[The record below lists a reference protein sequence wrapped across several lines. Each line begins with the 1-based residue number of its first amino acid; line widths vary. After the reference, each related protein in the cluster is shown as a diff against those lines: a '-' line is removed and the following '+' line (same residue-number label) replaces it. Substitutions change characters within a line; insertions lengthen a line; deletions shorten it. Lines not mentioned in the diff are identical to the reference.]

1 MSYTW
6 PDGTPKSQRN
16 AFNWRTRETGTGA
29 ALQRAAHHGQ
39 VSSATVNRK
48 RADGI
53 DTSTIPG
60 LSNKRPSHDIDPKRF
75 HVYSKA
81 KA

>member
-1 MSYTW
+1 MTYTW

-16 AFNWRTRETGTGA
+16 AFNWSGA
-29 ALQRAAHHGQ
+29 STIATPIQRAAVAGKN
-39 VSSATVNRK
+39 SSATVNRK

-60 LSNKRPSHDIDPKRF
+60 LSNKKQAHDTNPKRF

>member
-6 PDGTPKSQRN
+6 PDGTPKSQGN
-16 AFNWRTRETGTGA
+16 AFNWSGQSTIAAAIQRSAVTGKNA
-29 ALQRAAHHGQ
+29 
-39 VSSATVNRK
+39 SATVNRK
-48 RADGI
+48 RAQGI
-53 DTSTIPG
+53 DMSTIPG
-60 LSNKRPSHDIDPKRF
+60 LSNKTQAHDTNPKRF

>member
-1 MSYTW
+1 MTTW

-16 AFNWRTRETGTGA
+16 AFNWSGA
-29 ALQRAAHHGQ
+29 STIAASIQRAAVAGKN
-39 VSSATVNRK
+39 SSATVNRK
-48 RADGI
+48 RGEGKDL
-53 DTSTIPG
+53 STIPG
-60 LSNKRPSHDIDPKRF
+60 LSNRKQAHEMRPKHF

>member
-6 PDGTPKSQRN
+6 PDGTPKSQGN
-16 AFNWRTRETGTGA
+16 AFNWSGQSTIAEGIQRSLAQGKA
-29 ALQRAAHHGQ
+29 A
-39 VSSATVNRK
+39 SATVNRK
-48 RADGI
+48 RAEGVDM
-53 DTSTIPG
+53 STIQG
-60 LSNKRPSHDIDPKRF
+60 LSNKKQAHDTNPKRF

>member
-6 PDGTPKSQRN
+6 PDGTPKSQGN
-16 AFNWRTRETGTGA
+16 AFNWSGHSTIAAAIQRSAVTGKNA
-29 ALQRAAHHGQ
+29 
-39 VSSATVNRK
+39 SATVNRK
-48 RADGI
+48 RAEGI

-60 LSNKRPSHDIDPKRF
+60 LSNKRPSHDNNPKRF